1 MPKIKITKEINII
14 DNFERYFLHV
24 DNKFITG
31 AETLEEIEQIATAVI
46 ANNGDKVITET
57 IKEYTC

>member
-1 MPKIKITKEINII
+1 MPKIKITKELNII
-14 DNFERYFLHV
+14 DNFQRYYLYL
-24 DNKFITG
+24 DDKFITG

-46 ANNGDKVITET
+46 ANNGDKIITET